1 MIYSF
6 APMEGVTS
14 YIYRRIHARMFPG
27 ADVYYAPF
35 IAPDGNGN
43 YKISSFRDTLPENNP
58 GLTLVPQLLCSSAA
72 PFISVAKE
80 FQALG
85 YEEINLNVGCPSGT
99 VVSKHKGSGM
109 LRDLAALDSVL
120 ADIFASCPIRVSV
133 KTRMG
138 FADTAEFPATLIKN
152 RVKTV

>member
-72 PFISVAKE
+72 PFISIA
-80 FQALG
+80 
-85 YEEINLNVGCPSGT
+85 
-99 VVSKHKGSGM
+99 
-109 LRDLAALDSVL
+109 
-120 ADIFASCPIRVSV
+120 
-133 KTRMG
+133 
-138 FADTAEFPATLIKN
+138 
-152 RVKTV
+152 

>member
-99 VVSKHKGSGM
+99 VVSKHKGCCVTSPRSTAS
-109 LRDLAALDSVL
+109 LRISSPPAR
-120 ADIFASCPIRVSV
+120 FAS
-133 KTRMG
+133 
-138 FADTAEFPATLIKN
+138 L
-152 RVKTV
+152 

>member
-58 GLTLVPQLLCSSAA
+58 GLALVPQLLCSSAA
-72 PFISVAKE
+72 PFISARLVPSSQSTRAP
-80 FQALG
+80 
-85 YEEINLNVGCPSGT
+85 GCCATSPRST
-99 VVSKHKGSGM
+99 LS
-109 LRDLAALDSVL
+109 LRISSLPVQSTSL
-120 ADIFASCPIRVSV
+120 
-133 KTRMG
+133 
-138 FADTAEFPATLIKN
+138 
-152 RVKTV
+152 